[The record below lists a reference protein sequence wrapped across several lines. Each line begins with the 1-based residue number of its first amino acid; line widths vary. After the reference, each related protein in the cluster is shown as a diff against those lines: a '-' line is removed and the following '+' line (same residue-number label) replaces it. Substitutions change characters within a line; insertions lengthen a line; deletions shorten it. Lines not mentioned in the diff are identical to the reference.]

1 MAGQGS
7 GGNVLA
13 ALCSFFIP
21 GLGQLLQGAFADC
34 SPAIFSGS
42 HSVVCL
48 DGLVDPPVV
57 GSERGPVETRRLR
70 GFSGEN

>member
-13 ALCSFFIP
+13 ALCSFFHTGFRP
-21 GLGQLLQGAFADC
+21 VASGTFANCPFPIC
-34 SPAIFSGS
+34 SCGCP
-42 HSVVCL
+42 VVYM

-57 GSERGPVETRRLR
+57 GFECRPMEAMST
-70 GFSGEN
+70 FSR